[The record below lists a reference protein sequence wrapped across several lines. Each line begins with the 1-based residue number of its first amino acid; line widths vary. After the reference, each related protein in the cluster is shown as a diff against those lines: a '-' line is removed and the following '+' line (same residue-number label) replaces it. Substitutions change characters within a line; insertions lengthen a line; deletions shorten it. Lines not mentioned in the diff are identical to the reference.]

1 MMQYQVQ
8 NGDTLSKIA
17 DFLLGDETRWREIAT
32 LNKLTD
38 PNKIYV
44 GQILTLPDIVSSP
57 GSVTSAPVAKVPS
70 TSPTLKTPGIFS
82 GIDFKKPILGIP
94 LYIWLIGA
102 GALVVVPFIMPK
114 RRR

>member
-8 NGDTLSKIA
+8 SGDTLSKIA

-44 GQILTLPDIVSSP
+44 GQILNLPDIVSGP
-57 GSVTSAPVAKVPS
+57 GSVTSAPAAKVPAAAPS
-70 TSPTLKTPGIFS
+70 LKKPGIFS

-94 LYIWLIGA
+94 LYVWLIGA
-102 GALVVVPFIMPK
+102 GALVVVPMFMRK
-114 RRR
+114 R